1 MSDPCGPPPEQEIL
15 LFGLRRALL
24 VLHAAGSIVL
34 VGASTHHALAV
45 RHYLA
50 GRFGRRAHERRWA
63 QVTAV
68 AYVLTY
74 GLGALLYP
82 SYRVFVRGFYLDRY
96 APLYAG
102 LFDVKEIFASL
113 VLVVALALG
122 ALSRTL
128 EPSREPHLARIYAA
142 MSLVVCAVV
151 WLNVVLGLLVT
162 SVRGLG

>member
-1 MSDPCGPPPEQEIL
+1 VSEVCGPPAEQEVL
-15 LFGLRRALL
+15 LFGLRRLLL
-24 VLHAAGSIVL
+24 VLHAACSIVL
-34 VGASTHHALAV
+34 VGASTHHALAM

-50 GRFGRRAHERRWA
+50 GRFARRAHERRWA
-63 QVTAV
+63 EVTAV
-68 AYVLTY
+68 TYVLTY
-74 GLGALLYP
+74 ALGALLYP
-82 SYRVFVRGFYLDRY
+82 SYRVFVRGFYLDHH

-122 ALSRTL
+122 ALARAL
-128 EPSREPHLARIYAA
+128 DPPREPHLARVYAV
-142 MSLVVCAVV
+142 MSMLVCAVV